1 MLKDEF
7 VEKLNSLSKESLIK
21 YLSSTNFANERDL
34 IFKECAGYE
43 LFKLTRKKV
52 EILSR
57 KSELI
62 SNKNNSIDKFEN
74 EFNRLNLK
82 FNKLCKKF
90 DDLEKQYESIN
101 K

>member
-43 LFKLTRKKV
+43 LFKLTRKKL

-62 SNKNNSIDKFEN
+62 SNKNNSIDKVEN
-74 EFNRLNLK
+74 LIDLILNLISFARNLMILK
-82 FNKLCKKF
+82 RNMKV
-90 DDLEKQYESIN
+90 
-101 K
+101 

>member
-21 YLSSTNFANERDL
+21 YLSSTNFSNERDL

-43 LFKLTRKKV
+43 LFKLTRKKL

-62 SNKNNSIDKFEN
+62 SNKNNSIDKVEK

-82 FNKLCKKF
+82 FNKFCKKF
-90 DDLEKQYESIN
+90 DDLEKEYKSIN

>member
-7 VEKLNSLSKESLIK
+7 VKKLNGLSKESLIK
-21 YLSSTNFANERDL
+21 YLSSTNFSNERDL

-43 LFKLTRKKV
+43 LFKLTREKL

-62 SNKNNSIDKFEN
+62 SNKNNSIDKVEK
-74 EFNRLNLK
+74 EFNRLGIE

-90 DDLEKQYESIN
+90 DNLEKEYESITI
-101 K
+101 

>member
-21 YLSSTNFANERDL
+21 YLSSTNFY
-34 IFKECAGYE
+34 K
-43 LFKLTRKKV
+43 
-52 EILSR
+52 
-57 KSELI
+57 
-62 SNKNNSIDKFEN
+62 

-90 DDLEKQYESIN
+90 DNLEKEYKSIN
-101 K
+101 E

>member
-7 VEKLNSLSKESLIK
+7 VKKLNGLSKESLIK
-21 YLSSTNFANERDL
+21 YLSSTNFANERGL

-43 LFKLTRKKV
+43 LFKLTRKKL

-62 SNKNNSIDKFEN
+62 SNKNNSIDKVEK

-90 DDLEKQYESIN
+90 DDLEKEYESIN